1 MRQAEAFSVY
11 DLIPE
16 TFVIFPQIEKG
27 VQVSFISI
35 LVLGTDIAGV
45 LFCTDPHTDGIF
57 TALGFFEFSQKRT
70 FSGTEGSKFLLHFPD
85 HTLVVRF
92 QDPGVAESI
101 AVVEHLLKMIAAESG
116 LVGLFSNIRFHVG
129 GTGA

>member
-1 MRQAEAFSVY
+1 MYPVAGLRYS
-11 DLIPE
+11 
-16 TFVIFPQIEKG
+16 G
-27 VQVSFISI
+27 GG
-35 LVLGTDIAGV
+35 LGCGRY
-45 LFCTDPHTDGIF
+45 TDGIF
-57 TALGFFEFSQKRT
+57 TALGFFEFSQKRN